1 MDSSARGGT
10 VLSIRDEL
18 GVPVRYIGTG
28 EKAED
33 LEPFDA
39 REFARR
45 LFEE

>member
-1 MDSSARGGT
+1 
-10 VLSIRDEL
+10 VLSIRHEL